1 MIIIGVHDLILANNT
16 LDSTVIS
23 PGASK
28 ACLLLLAV
36 DDEIV
41 EDNELFTVT
50 VETEN
55 PRDTVNGNASI
66 IVSDNDGENS
76 NNIVYN
82 NSFFVSLC
90 Y

>member
-1 MIIIGVHDLILANNT
+1 M
-16 LDSTVIS
+16 STVIS
-23 PGASK
+23 PRESK

-66 IVSDNDGENS
+66 IVSDNDGEDLKVCLLQIAYIS
-76 NNIVYN
+76 NNNDRLHRCTYP
-82 NSFFVSLC
+82 S
-90 Y
+90 

>member
-1 MIIIGVHDLILANNT
+1 MVITGVGDLTLLNNMST
-16 LDSTVIS
+16 LIS

-66 IVSDNDGENS
+66 IVSDNDGMVFYYHN
-76 NNIVYN
+76 
-82 NSFFVSLC
+82 
-90 Y
+90 

>member
-1 MIIIGVHDLILANNT
+1 MIYSMIIIDREDLTIVNNI
-16 LDSTVIS
+16 STVIS
-23 PGASK
+23 PGASE
-28 ACLLLLAV
+28 ACLPFLAV

-66 IVSDNDGENS
+66 IVFDNDGNEFTVMN
-76 NNIVYN
+76 V
-82 NSFFVSLC
+82 
-90 Y
+90 